1 MTLRRTAD
9 VPVLASAAICRREQA
24 GRSGVV
30 GGYGA
35 LPARGGSAAC
45 GPGGGVPAIHTP
57 LGSQAVTRPLCRHGL
72 PRILVP
78 PARAP
83 CIAAG
88 LAQSV
93 MSLDSER
100 QTLTSFRLFRNLK
113 SHLVVG
119 GSSPPLGVRFLLSG
133 FC

>member
-9 VPVLASAAICRREQA
+9 APVLASAAICQREQA
-24 GRSGVV
+24 GGSGVV

-57 LGSQAVTRPLCRHGL
+57 LGSQAVARPLCRHGL
-72 PRILVP
+72 SRIVVP
-78 PARAP
+78 TASVSR
-83 CIAAG
+83 ITAG

-93 MSLDSER
+93 M
-100 QTLTSFRLFRNLK
+100 
-113 SHLVVG
+113 
-119 GSSPPLGVRFLLSG
+119 
-133 FC
+133 